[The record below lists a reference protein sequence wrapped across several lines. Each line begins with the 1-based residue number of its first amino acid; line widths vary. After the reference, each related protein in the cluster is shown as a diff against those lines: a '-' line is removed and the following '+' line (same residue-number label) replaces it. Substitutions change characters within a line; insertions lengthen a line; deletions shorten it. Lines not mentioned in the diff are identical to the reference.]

1 MDQHGGGVTWLSTF
15 RRLAKA
21 KDLFQPLAFRDRH
34 KDIAG
39 FDDGITV
46 GNKYFIA
53 RRIRR

>member
-1 MDQHGGGVTWLSTF
+1 MNQRREVLNQLIVI
-15 RRLAKA
+15 RRLTQAE
-21 KDLFQPLAFRDRH
+21 DIFQTLAFRDRH